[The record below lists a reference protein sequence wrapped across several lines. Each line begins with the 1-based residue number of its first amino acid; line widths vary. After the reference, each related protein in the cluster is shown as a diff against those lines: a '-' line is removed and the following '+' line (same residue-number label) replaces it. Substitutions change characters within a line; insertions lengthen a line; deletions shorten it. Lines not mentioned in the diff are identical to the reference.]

1 MVNMFDR
8 IGQSILLG
16 ALALAPAA
24 HAASSAYAA
33 QSSQAMPSADY
44 AGASAACLSGAGDC
58 QTYGSP
64 SAMPFSSSVPQL
76 NPPLIGDPTDRGFG
90 TAGYGQAQKYLQ
102 GFPSVPAKPLT
113 CMDTARL
120 NDFQKY
126 LCRTVGSALP
136 VFGQHV
142 FAGGQNGFAPQQ
154 AMPVSPDYL
163 MNVGDEFVLRTWG
176 QLDAE
181 LSLKVDRA
189 GQVFIPRVGNINV
202 VGVPFGA
209 LKSHLSRE
217 IGRVFRNFD
226 LAVTMGQLRSVQVFV
241 VGFARKPGSYTLG
254 SLSTVVNA
262 LIAAGGPDQS
272 GSLRQIQIKRGNRVV
287 SQFDL
292 YDLLLK
298 GDKSADLLLQ
308 SGDVVFVPAAGPQVA
323 IHGSVKAPAIYE
335 LKGKETLKDLIDL
348 AGGADQYALDGQISI
363 ERLSNQKGRS
373 LESLPLKQAGQ
384 FALRGGDIAQIYGVS
399 SKVDQVVSL
408 RGNVAQPV
416 RQGWRKGMKVS
427 DLIISKEMLQSP
439 DYWEG
444 KSRGEAGSLSGKDAQ
459 QSRLL
464 QEPGQSTDYFTAQLS
479 PDSGKALGRST
490 STTKSPRIIRSD
502 TNEINWDYAVI
513 ERTNPVT
520 MSTTLVPF
528 NLAKALDKD
537 PAEDRELE
545 SGDIITVFSKSD
557 IQLNSSKRTR
567 VVRLEGEVAIPGFY
581 EVQEGET
588 LRDLVKRVG
597 GLSKQAYLFGAEFN
611 RESVRQK
618 QQKELEKYTE
628 ELQQSARR
636 QAADQAANAI
646 RAETALGA
654 QTQAKQTQE
663 MAEKLKTL
671 RSTGR
676 IVLGVKPE
684 DKTANELPA
693 IALEDG
699 DRLYVPHTPGTVD
712 VLGTVFSRNN
722 AYMYVQ
728 GKEIEDYLEQAG
740 GPTPDADEKSIHV
753 VRADGS
759 VISARQKSAMAFWR
773 SFDSTNALPGDTIVV
788 PEKVDRTKFVKN
800 LMDWTQI
807 LSNFGVGVAAMKT
820 LGD

>member
-8 IGQSILLG
+8 IGKSILLG
-16 ALALAPAA
+16 ALALSPAA

-33 QSSQAMPSADY
+33 QSSQAMPSSDY

-76 NPPLIGDPTDRGFG
+76 NPPLIGDPTDRNFG
-90 TAGYGQAQKYLQ
+90 MQGYGQTQKSLQ
-102 GFPSVPAKPLT
+102 GFPSAPVKPLT

-126 LCRTVGSALP
+126 LCRTVGSVLP

-348 AGGADQYALDGQISI
+348 AGGADQYALDGQVSI
-363 ERLSNQKGRS
+363 ERLSNQKGRA

-416 RQGWRKGMKVS
+416 RQGWHKGMKVS

-439 DYWEG
+439 DYWEN
-444 KSRGEAGSLSGKDAQ
+444 KSRSESMSDKNMPQPL
-459 QSRLL
+459 
-464 QEPGQSTDYFTAQLS
+464 QSTDYFGTQS
-479 PDSGKALGRST
+479 TSENSKALGRST
-490 STTKSPRIIRSD
+490 LASKSPRIIRSD

-513 ERTNPVT
+513 ERVNPVD

-537 PAEDRELE
+537 PTEDRVLE

-567 VVRLEGEVAIPGFY
+567 VVRLEGEVAVPGFY

-597 GLSKQAYLFGAEFN
+597 GLSRQAYLFGAEFN

-628 ELQQSARR
+628 DLQQSARR
-636 QAADQAANAI
+636 QAAEQAANAI

-676 IVLGVKPE
+676 IVLGVRPE

-722 AYMYVQ
+722 AYMYAQ

>member
-33 QSSQAMPSADY
+33 QSPQAMPSADY

-90 TAGYGQAQKYLQ
+90 VAGYGQAQRSMQ
-102 GFPSVPAKPLT
+102 GFPSMPAKPLT

-126 LCRTVGSALP
+126 LCRTVGSVLP

-181 LSLKVDRA
+181 LSLKIDRA

-348 AGGADQYALDGQISI
+348 AGGADQYALDGQVSI

-416 RQGWRKGMKVS
+416 RQGWHKGMKVS

-439 DYWEG
+439 DYWEN
-444 KSRGEAGSLSGKDAQ
+444 KSRSESGSALDKESAMAKKAR
-459 QSRLL
+459 SI
-464 QEPGQSTDYFTAQLS
+464 ES
-479 PDSGKALGRST
+479 DSA
-490 STTKSPRIIRSD
+490 
-502 TNEINWDYAVI
+502 EINWDYAVI
-513 ERTNPVT
+513 ERVDPSD
-520 MSTTLVPF
+520 MSTTLVSF

-537 PAEDRELE
+537 PTEDRVLE
-545 SGDIITVFSKSD
+545 SGDIVTIFSKSD
-557 IQLNSSKRTR
+557 IKVNSSKRTR
-567 VVRLEGEVAIPGFY
+567 FVRLEGEVAVPGFY

-597 GLSKQAYLFGAEFN
+597 GLSRQAYLFGAEFN

-618 QQKELEKYTE
+618 QQKELEKYAE

-636 QAADQAANAI
+636 QAADQA

-676 IVLGVKPE
+676 IVLGVRPE